1 MYAESMFESL
11 LLLHG
16 LPSEAEIPFFSLPH
30 VYIHIYISHKMK
42 IHDNTSVLRKKK
54 SKKLFS
60 LLFFFFSRKKSM
72 RFFSENSVEE
82 ASLFTPWEKWLQ
94 FLAAL

>member
-1 MYAESMFESL
+1 
-11 LLLHG
+11 
-16 LPSEAEIPFFSLPH
+16 
-30 VYIHIYISHKMK
+30 MK

-60 LLFFFFSRKKSM
+60 LFFFFSRKKSM

>member
-1 MYAESMFESL
+1 
-11 LLLHG
+11 
-16 LPSEAEIPFFSLPH
+16 
-30 VYIHIYISHKMK
+30 MK

-60 LLFFFFSRKKSM
+60 LSFFFSRKKSM